1 MAYNKDDY
9 ENNRLTPQQEIFVD
23 EILKGTT
30 QYAAYLK
37 AYPKAKKWQR
47 NTVDSRASVLMN
59 NKKIIKRLEQAG
71 WKDKKHVEWT
81 RKRALNTI
89 NHLLEMHERDL
100 ERIEEACQT
109 EIDLL
114 EVRLGQYAQKLAQA
128 DNMKDMV
135 AISSDMQ
142 DITETIA
149 KLKKQRR
156 VNSVNTNGI
165 LNAAKVLNRM
175 FGLDVTKVEIVSED
189 NVAKENLKQLT
200 VEELRAIAYANRN
213 NRSTGEGS

>member
-1 MAYNKDDY
+1 MAYNKDNY
-9 ENNRLTPQQEIFVD
+9 EDNRLTPQQETFVD
-23 EILKGTT
+23 EILKGNT
-30 QYAAYLK
+30 QYGAYIK
-37 AYPKAKKWQR
+37 AYPRSKTWQR

-71 WKDKKHVEWT
+71 YKDKKKVEWT

-114 EVRLGQYAQKLAQA
+114 EAKLLQKGQEMAKA
-128 DNMKDMV
+128 DNMRSMIN
-135 AISSDMQ
+135 ISKEMQ
-142 DITETIA
+142 EMTETIA

-175 FGLDVTKVEIVSED
+175 FGLDVTKVEIVDED
-189 NVAKENLKQLT
+189 NEAKENLKQLT
-200 VEELRAIAYANRN
+200 VEELRAIAYANRG
-213 NRSTGEGS
+213 NRNTGEGS